1 MKQAKSIKASLTVE
15 ASLVLPIFLFFY
27 MIFIYF
33 IQIFIIQE
41 VLQEA
46 LTEAGLSMSRAAY
59 IYSDFNDVRDIED
72 FDRSILEKSIDEGLQ
87 ELSKSTV
94 SHLAI
99 KYTVADKLNIDM
111 INNSCIAGGFDGIGF
126 YGSNIMQGNDDIDL
140 VARYR
145 VKIPIRFFGLHKMDI
160 IQRVKLRGWT
170 GYQLQALYTG
180 EDEEDNKN
188 DKVVY
193 IAETGTVYHYKRDCS
208 HIKLSIEAI
217 DEKPTWQ
224 RNKNGGKYY
233 PCESC
238 CKREDLSTKRY
249 YISSYGDR
257 YHIVKDCSRI
267 KRTVKEVTLSQ
278 VGLRTPCKRC
288 GK

>member
-1 MKQAKSIKASLTVE
+1 MKQAKRIKASLTVE
-15 ASLVLPIFLFFY
+15 ASLVLPIFIFFY

-33 IQIFIIQE
+33 IQIFITQE

-46 LTEAGLSMSRAAY
+46 LTEAGLSISRAAY
-59 IYSDFNDVRDIED
+59 IYSDFNDVTDID
-72 FDRSILEKSIDEGLQ
+72 GFDDSILEGGIREGLE
-87 ELSKSTV
+87 ELTKATV
-94 SHLAI
+94 NHLAI
-99 KYTVADKLNIDM
+99 KYTVAYKLNIDM
-111 INNSCIAGGFDGIGF
+111 VNNSCIAGGFDGIRF
-126 YGSNIMQGNDDIDL
+126 DGSKIMEGNDDIDL

-145 VKIPIRFFGLHKMDI
+145 VRIPIRFFGLHEMDM

-170 GYQLQALYTG
+170 GYQLLALYTMG
-180 EDEEDNKN
+180 EEGTDN
-188 DKVVY
+188 KVVY
-193 IAETGTVYHYKRDCS
+193 ITETGTVYHLKKDCS
-208 HIKLSIEAI
+208 HIKLSIESI

-238 CKREDLSTKRY
+238 CKAEDSNPKLY

-257 YHIVKDCSRI
+257 YHISRDCSRI
-267 KRTVKEVTLSQ
+267 KRTVKELTLSR
-278 VGLRTPCKRC
+278 VGSRQPCKRC

>member
-1 MKQAKSIKASLTVE
+1 MKQVKSIKASLTVE
-15 ASLVLPIFLFFY
+15 ASLVLPMFLFFY
-27 MIFIYF
+27 MIFLYF

-46 LTEAGLSMSRAAY
+46 ITEAGLSMSRAAY
-59 IYSDFNDVRDIED
+59 IYSDFNNVMDIEN
-72 FDRSILEKSIDEGLQ
+72 FDRSLLEKSIDEGLQ

-111 INNSCIAGGFDGIGF
+111 INNSCIAGGFDGIRF
-126 YGSNIMQGNDDIDL
+126 DGSNILQGNGDIDL

-145 VKIPIRFFGLHKMDI
+145 VKIPIRFFGLHEMDM

-170 GYQLQALYTG
+170 GHQLQALYTR
-180 EDEEDNKN
+180 EDEEDNK
-188 DKVVY
+188 VVY
-193 IAETGTVYHYKRDCS
+193 VAETGTVYHHKRDCS
-208 HIKLSIEAI
+208 HIKLSIEPI
-217 DEKPTWQ
+217 NEKPTWQ

-238 CKREDLSTKRY
+238 CKGEDLGAKLY
-249 YISSYGDR
+249 YISPYGDR
-257 YHIVKDCSRI
+257 YHIAKDCSRI
-267 KRTVKEVTLSQ
+267 KRTIKEVALSQ
-278 VGLRTPCKRC
+278 VGSRTPCKRC